1 MPLILGET
9 VVRFGNGDI
18 EIGTIRPENGCL
30 DYGLAFR
37 QKEPGEIGEE
47 NPAPVGKSTD
57 ELGCFLRFEFTNEK
71 SVKVLMEK
79 LERVRMALSGD
90 D

>member
-1 MPLILGET
+1 MSVILGET
-9 VVRFGNGDI
+9 VVKFGNGDI

-37 QKEPGEIGEE
+37 QKEPGKIGED
-47 NPAPVGKSTD
+47 NPASIGRSTD
-57 ELGCFLRFEFTNEK
+57 ELGCFLRFEFTSAK
-71 SVKVLMEK
+71 SVEVLIEK